1 MKKFLSLFLALI
13 LVVGLLVP
21 AVSAEP
27 AETETKTLASWID
40 GASVTSNGTGDIRN
54 GVTLSV
60 GAVKKD
66 STDPKASTLS
76 GHKISEKTTNK

>member
-27 AETETKTLASWID
+27 AETETKALVGI
-40 GASVTSNGTGDIRN
+40 GDAKLCETPCKCPCKQGR
-54 GVTLSV
+54 
-60 GAVKKD
+60 A
-66 STDPKASTLS
+66 AW
-76 GHKISEKTTNK
+76 

>member
-27 AETETKTLASWID
+27 AETETKTLAS
-40 GASVTSNGTGDIRN
+40 
-54 GVTLSV
+54 
-60 GAVKKD
+60 
-66 STDPKASTLS
+66 
-76 GHKISEKTTNK
+76 

>member
-27 AETETKTLASWID
+27 AETETKSIGNLDRRYESDQQWH
-40 GASVTSNGTGDIRN
+40 R
-54 GVTLSV
+54 
-60 GAVKKD
+60 
-66 STDPKASTLS
+66 
-76 GHKISEKTTNK
+76 